1 MNLMELKSASQTRK
15 VKNKY
20 KIDCRPFRM
29 SQFEWRG
36 TLNNG
41 DLFVVIKFNLGAIKV
56 KYAETEYELNNT
68 NYMYVAQEERPMR
81 YLVGDKS
88 EINIDE
94 IIAFLQWK

>member
-1 MNLMELKSASQTRK
+1 MELKSTSQTRK

-41 DLFVVIKFNLGAIKV
+41 DLFVVIRFNLGAIKV
-56 KYAETEYELNNT
+56 KYAETEYGLNNT
-68 NYMYVAQEERPMR
+68 NYMYVAQHTKPMAFLYNER
-81 YLVGDKS
+81 

>member
-1 MNLMELKSASQTRK
+1 MNLMELKNTSQTRK
-15 VKNKY
+15 VRNKY
-20 KIDCRPFRM
+20 KIDDVPFRM

-41 DLFVVIKFNLGAIKV
+41 DLFVVIKYTLGAIKV

-68 NYMYVAQEERPMR
+68 KYMYVAQHTKPLAFLYNE
-81 YLVGDKS
+81 S

-94 IIAFLQWK
+94 IITFLQWK